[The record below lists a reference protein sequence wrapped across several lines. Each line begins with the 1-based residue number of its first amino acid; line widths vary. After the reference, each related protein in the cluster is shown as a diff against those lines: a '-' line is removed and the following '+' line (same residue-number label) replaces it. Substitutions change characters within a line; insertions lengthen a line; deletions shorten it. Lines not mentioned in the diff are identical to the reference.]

1 MPIHSDISVPVL
13 FFNMPV
19 PVQRL
24 WLTCWGNKN
33 LVLGETERRGLLTR
47 GFFHAGR
54 GIFFQVGGMRKFLAV
69 CPDSPGMENCG

>member
-1 MPIHSDISVPVL
+1 MSVHSDSSVLVL
-13 FFNMPV
+13 FYMPK

-33 LVLGETERRGLLTR
+33 LVLGETERGGSR

-54 GIFFQVGGMRKFLAV
+54 GIFFQVGGMRKFLAA
-69 CPDSPGMENCG
+69 CPHPLGMENPG